1 MGGHFGHFEVSWD
14 LLRHIG
20 GQKVAKKG
28 DEESSRGPKRPQE
41 GPGGS
46 LSGGEG
52 AQNAPQMVPK
62 LAQEGS
68 KRRLE
73 REKPKPSKMS
83 SILTEKFDFGR
94 WRIRN

>member
-1 MGGHFGHFEVSWD
+1 MGGFGGPLAGHFGHFEVSWD

-41 GPGGS
+41 GPGGP

-62 LAQEGS
+62 LSQEGS
-68 KRRLE
+68 KRAFE
-73 REKPKPSKMS
+73 RKKRK
-83 SILTEKFDFGR
+83 I
-94 WRIRN
+94 